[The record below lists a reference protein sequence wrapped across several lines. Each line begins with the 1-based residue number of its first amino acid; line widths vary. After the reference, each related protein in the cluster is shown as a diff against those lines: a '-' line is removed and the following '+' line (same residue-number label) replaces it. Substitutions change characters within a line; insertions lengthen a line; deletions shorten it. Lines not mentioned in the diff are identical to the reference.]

1 MAQDNEVTGLGRNYP
16 TMVLVVLASI
26 AIMVMYV
33 EAMAFPSLE
42 KVMASY
48 SLDFP
53 ADVPLASW
61 IITIYLVVGA
71 VSIPVFGKLGDIYGK
86 KKMLTIA
93 MMIYSIAVTCTGF
106 SRDISDSFYLML
118 AFRAVQGMGMCMFP
132 LAFSIIRDE
141 FPVERIAVAQ
151 GVVSAM
157 FGVGTAVGFVLGGF
171 VIDRWGWQWTYH
183 TVVPFVLVAT
193 AFVAFKIKES
203 PVRMKAK
210 VDYVGAGFLGLAL
223 MSFLV
228 AVTEGKNLGWTSPI
242 ILLLFVVSVVAI
254 VLFSFQQVRAKYP
267 LIRPSLLRNKDIALT
282 NVVAFMIGFGMFGA
296 QSVIALIAQFKFGLS
311 PLNTGILLLPAS
323 AVSLILGPTV
333 GILVKRHGP
342 KWPVVAG
349 MAIPIL
355 GFIYLY
361 YNHATKTDI
370 TLGITIMSG
379 GLSFA
384 MVGSINM
391 IIISTPQIETA
402 ISSAMNM
409 IIRTVGGVVGPAVA
423 TVIIAAHETFVLDPA
438 SGQMVSITSDVAY
451 QTIFLISTMVMV
463 LGLALAFLLTDKRAL
478 GEGKGFAV
486 RGKSVPV
493 PAAVHPPIMAMS
505 DSDDPP
511 EEGPRPTQKEP
522 GKP

>member
-1 MAQDNEVTGLGRNYP
+1 MAQDKEVTGLGRNYP

-42 KVMASY
+42 KVMASFNLSY
-48 SLDFP
+48 P
-53 ADVPLASW
+53 GDVPLAYW

-71 VSIPVFGKLGDIYGK
+71 VAIPVFGKLGDIYGK

-93 MMIYSIAVTCTGF
+93 MLIYSIAVTCTGF
-106 SRDISDSFYLML
+106 SRDISSSFYVML
-118 AFRAVQGMGMCMFP
+118 GFRAVQGIGMCMFP

-171 VIDRWGWQWTYH
+171 VIDQWGWQWTYH
-183 TVVPFVLVAT
+183 TVVPFVLIAT
-193 AFVAFKIKES
+193 AVVAFKIRES
-203 PVRMKAK
+203 PVRMKSK
-210 VDYVGAGFLGLAL
+210 VDYVGAALLGLAL
-223 MSFLV
+223 ISFLI
-228 AVTEGKNLGWTSPI
+228 AVTEGDNRGWTSPI
-242 ILLLFVVSVVAI
+242 ILFLFAVSAAAF
-254 VLFSFQQVRAKYP
+254 VLFSFQEIRTKYP
-267 LIRPSLLRNKDIALT
+267 LIRPSLLRDRDIALV
-282 NVVAFMIGFGMFGA
+282 NVVAFMIGFGMFGG
-296 QSVIALIAQFKFGLS
+296 QSVIAIIAQFKFGLS
-311 PLNTGILLLPAS
+311 PLETGILLLPAS
-323 AVSLILGPTV
+323 AVSFILGPTV

-349 MAIPIL
+349 MVIPIV

-361 YNHATKTDI
+361 YHHATKTDI
-370 TLGITIMSG
+370 TMGIAVMSG

-391 IIISTPQIETA
+391 LIISTPQIETA

-423 TVIIAAHETFVLDPA
+423 AVIIAAHEVKVVDPI
-438 SGQMVSITSDVAY
+438 SGLTVSVASDVAY
-451 QTIFLISTMVMV
+451 QIIFLMSAFVMV
-463 LGLALAFLLTDKRAL
+463 LGAALAFLLTDKRAL

-486 RGKSVPV
+486 RGRAEPI
-493 PAAVHPPIMAMS
+493 PAACQSPTIALA
-505 DSDDPP
+505 DCEDPP
-511 EEGPRPTQKEP
+511 EEKTDTINKRFK
-522 GKP
+522 KH

>member
-1 MAQDNEVTGLGRNYP
+1 MAQDKEVTGLGRNYP
-16 TMVLVVLASI
+16 TMVLLVLASI

-42 KVMASY
+42 KVMASFNLNY
-48 SLDFP
+48 PGDL
-53 ADVPLASW
+53 PLAYW

-71 VSIPVFGKLGDIYGK
+71 VAIPVFGKLGDIYGK

-93 MMIYSIAVTCTGF
+93 MLIYSIAVTCTGF
-106 SRDISDSFYLML
+106 SRDISSSFYVML
-118 AFRAVQGMGMCMFP
+118 GFRAVQGMGMCMFP

-151 GVVSAM
+151 GVISAM

-171 VIDRWGWQWTYH
+171 VIDMWGWQWTYH
-183 TVVPFVLVAT
+183 TVVPFAFIAT

-210 VDYVGAGFLGLAL
+210 VDYVGAAFLGLGL

-228 AVTEGKNLGWTSPI
+228 AVTEGDDRGWTSPI
-242 ILLLFVVSVVAI
+242 ILFLFAVSVVAI
-254 VLFSFQQVRAKYP
+254 VLFSAQQLRAKYP
-267 LIRPSLLRNKDIALT
+267 LIRPSLLRNRDIALI
-282 NVVAFMIGFGMFGA
+282 NVVAFIIGFGMFGG
-296 QSVIALIAQFKFGLS
+296 QSVIAIIAQFKFGLS

-323 AVSLILGPTV
+323 LTSLILGPTV
-333 GILVKRHGP
+333 GMLVKRHGP

-355 GFIYLY
+355 GFAYLY
-361 YNHATKTDI
+361 FNHATKMDI
-370 TLGITIMSG
+370 TIGITIMSG

-391 IIISTPQIETA
+391 LIISTPQVETA

-423 TVIIAAHETFVLDPA
+423 AVIIASHETTIVYP
-438 SGQMVSITSDVAY
+438 SGPPVTTTSDVAY
-451 QTIFLISTMVMV
+451 QIIFLISAIAMVMGMV
-463 LGLALAFLLTDKRAL
+463 LAFLLTDKRAL
-478 GEGKGFAV
+478 GEGRGFAV
-486 RGKSVPV
+486 RGKAEPV
-493 PAAVHPPIMAMS
+493 PAGVHWPAMA
-505 DSDDPP
+505 DPDDPP
-511 EEGPRPTQKEP
+511 AEELRPTKKRP

>member
-1 MAQDNEVTGLGRNYP
+1 MAQDKEVTGLGRNYP

-42 KVMASY
+42 KVMISFNLSY
-48 SLDFP
+48 P
-53 ADVPLASW
+53 GDVPLAYW

-71 VSIPVFGKLGDIYGK
+71 VAIPVFGKLGDIYGK

-93 MMIYSIAVTCTGF
+93 MLIYSVAVTFTGF
-106 SRDISDSFYLML
+106 SRDISSSFYVLL
-118 AFRAVQGMGMCMFP
+118 GFRAVQGIGMCMFP

-151 GVVSAM
+151 GVISAM

-203 PVRMKAK
+203 PVRMKSK

-223 MSFLV
+223 ISFLV
-228 AVTEGKNLGWTSPI
+228 AVTEGDDRGWTSPI
-242 ILLLFVVSVVAI
+242 ILFLFTVSLVAI
-254 VLFSFQQVRAKYP
+254 VLFSFQQVRTKYP
-267 LIRPSLLRNKDIALT
+267 LIRPSLLRNKDIALI
-282 NVVAFMIGFGMFGA
+282 NVVAFMIGFGMFGG
-296 QSVIALIAQFKFGLS
+296 QSVIAIIAQFKFGLS
-311 PLNTGILLLPAS
+311 PLATGILLLPAS

-349 MAIPIL
+349 MVIPIL
-355 GFIYLY
+355 GFVYLY
-361 YNHATKTDI
+361 YHHLTKMDI
-370 TLGITIMSG
+370 TIGITIMSG

-391 IIISTPQIETA
+391 LIISTPQVETA

-423 TVIIAAHETFVLDPA
+423 AVIIAAHETTQFNPITGLSTTSA
-438 SGQMVSITSDVAY
+438 SDAAY
-451 QTIFLISTMVMV
+451 QIIFLMSAIVMV
-463 LGLALAFLLTDKRAL
+463 AGAALAFLLTDKRAL
-478 GEGKGFAV
+478 GEGKGFAI
-486 RGKSVPV
+486 RGQVEPI
-493 PAAVHPPIMAMS
+493 PAAYQSPTIALA
-505 DSDDPP
+505 DSADPP
-511 EEGPRPTQKEP
+511 EKETGAIKKKPR
-522 GKP
+522 KP